1 MVSYSQGRMMR
12 STLATA
18 KRHKSRLVLLG
29 AGRKRVRLDTP
40 ALTGTRE
47 GLDYEPIVN
56 RADERGV
63 LLESVSR
70 VAVRTYTTPR
80 RKR

>member
-1 MVSYSQGRMMR
+1 MRLFVALNLPKKGPRLMVSYSQGRMMR

-40 ALTGTRE
+40 ALTVTLE
-47 GLDYEPIVN
+47 GLGYEQNVN
-56 RADERGV
+56 RADEHGI
-63 LLESVSR
+63 LLE
-70 VAVRTYTTPR
+70 
-80 RKR
+80 